1 MLNDLIQNS
10 SLLIALS
17 VLYGLLNRICKSD
30 SLNFKI
36 LGGLL
41 FGTIAVAAM
50 KMSIHYNTGVIYD
63 GRSIVLTLS
72 GLFGGGITGV
82 IAVLIAGAYRIYLG
96 GAGIWAGTATII
108 TSVLVGFAF
117 RYYHQN
123 KPEKLKIHTLWGMG
137 IISHLFMLTCQLLL
151 PWPTGLTVI
160 ENIWVP
166 VMVVLPVG
174 TLLMGLL
181 LATDKKRFLAEK
193 EIRESETLYRTT
205 LHSIGDAV
213 MTTDRLGKVKFMNP
227 LAEQLTGWKETDAV
241 GCPIEDIFCI
251 INEDS
256 RLKVECPVPRILQ
269 EGVIVSL
276 ANHTL
281 LISKRGAEI
290 PIADSGAPI
299 RDDEGK
305 IVGVVLVFRD
315 QTAER
320 AMLRQMHESR
330 ERFRRAVENIPD
342 VVVIYDRNLKIQ
354 YVNDAMFQVSQRP
367 VIDFIGFTDAEI
379 WDQEVIKDYL
389 PVLAG
394 TLATGEA
401 QKFKLLIPIPN
412 VGERHLNITCI
423 PLTDETG
430 FVWEVMTIAND
441 YTKSKLAEDELIE
454 RERLFHTLADNSPV
468 GIFRTRPDGYTT
480 YVNPKWL
487 DLSGLTFTE
496 ALGNGWHKAV
506 HPEDVE
512 QIRQGWTNATKHSS
526 GSDAEYRFIRSDST
540 VVWVTG
546 EAVPELNSQG
556 QLIGYIGTITDISE
570 RKMAER
576 ALRQSEE
583 NFRRSM
589 DESPLGMRIVSSSG
603 QTLYVNQTLLLM
615 YGFCSLE
622 EYINTPIEKRY
633 TPESLKQH
641 LQRREKRKNGE
652 HVETEY
658 EVDII
663 RPDKQIRHIHV
674 IRKMIDWDGASQF
687 QIIYQDF
694 TDRNNAQQALKKSEK
709 SLKESQEI
717 AQMGDWEFD
726 VIKNESVW
734 SENCYRLFGLKP
746 FEIVPSY
753 EDFRNRI
760 HPDDLYLI
768 DRGYAKIMSC
778 KSPIEMKVRIILPNG
793 HVKWVLNKI
802 IPEFENE
809 ELIKLRGV
817 NLDITESRK
826 TLEALKKSEKGY
838 KNLFENHAAV
848 KLLIDQQSGDIVDAN
863 HAAVSFYG
871 YSRKQLRKMNIQQ
884 IVLLSK
890 DEFNKEFL
898 ISQNSKNKQTE
909 YRHLLADGSIRE
921 VKVYTSKIEFKD
933 KEYFHSIVHDIT
945 EKKKAEDLLQLLS
958 RSTDQSPVS
967 IVITD
972 PKGIIQY
979 VNPKFTEITGYTAD
993 EVIGKTPGILKS
1005 GKHSKEFYDNLWK
1018 TIRSGNEWKGEFYN
1032 RKKNGELYWESAVI
1046 SAIIDKRGNIS
1057 HFVEAKEDITEKKK
1071 IITDLKIAKE
1081 KAEESDRLKSAFLA
1095 NMSHEIRTPLN
1106 AILGFS
1112 DMLTEDGE
1120 LPQEVKEEYT
1130 AIINR
1135 NADNL
1140 LHIIDDILDISKLE
1154 TGQVKIFKKPFDLS
1168 KTLNELYTQ
1177 YQCKIS
1183 ETGKENIALKL
1194 SIPDQPI
1201 SLNTDKV
1208 RLNQILSNLLN
1219 NSIKFTHQG
1228 EIEFGVIEV
1237 KGQKISF
1244 FVSDTGIG
1252 IEKSIQSTIFERFRQ
1267 ANDSTTRLYGGTG
1280 LGLSI
1285 VKNLVELMGGQIQ
1298 VESEVGKGTTFKFW
1312 MPSD

>member
-17 VLYGLLNRICKSD
+17 VLYGLLSRVCKSD
-30 SLNFKI
+30 SLSCKI
-36 LGGLL
+36 IGGIL
-41 FGTIAVAAM
+41 FGTIAIAAM
-50 KMSIHYNTGVIYD
+50 KMSIHYSTGVIYD

-72 GLFGGGITGV
+72 GLFGGGITG
-82 IAVLIAGAYRIYLG
+82 IISVLIAGAYRIYLG

-108 TSVLVGFAF
+108 TSALVGLAF
-117 RYYHQN
+117 RILHQN
-123 KPEKLKIHTLWGMG
+123 KPEMLKIHTLWIMG
-137 IISHLFMLTCQLLL
+137 IITHLSMLTCQLLL
-151 PWPTGLTVI
+151 PWPTGLAVI
-160 ENIWVP
+160 EKIWVP
-166 VMVVLPVG
+166 VILVLPVG

-213 MTTDRLGKVKFMNP
+213 ITTDRLGKVKFMNP
-227 LAEQLTGWKETDAV
+227 LAEQLTGWKEPDAI
-241 GCPIEDIFCI
+241 GCSIEQVFSI

-256 RLKVECPVPRILQ
+256 RLKVECPVQRILQ
-269 EGVIVSL
+269 EGVIVGL
-276 ANHTL
+276 ANHTV
-281 LISKRGAEI
+281 LISKIGGEI

-299 RDDEGK
+299 RDDYGN
-305 IVGVVLVFRD
+305 VAGVVLIFRD

-342 VVVIYDRNLKIQ
+342 VVVIYDRKLRIQ
-354 YVNDAMFQVSQRP
+354 YANEAMTQISKRP
-367 VIDFIGFTDAEI
+367 ISDFIGFTDAEI
-379 WDQEVIKDYL
+379 WDHEVIKDYL
-389 PVLAG
+389 PVLTDA
-394 TLATGEA
+394 LRTGEVR
-401 QKFKLLIPIPN
+401 KFKLLIPIPDI
-412 VGERHLNITCI
+412 GERHLNITCI
-423 PLTDETG
+423 PLTDENG
-430 FVWEVMTIAND
+430 FVWEMMTIAND

-468 GIFRTRPDGYTT
+468 GIFRTKPDGYTT
-480 YVNPKWL
+480 YVNPKWME
-487 DLSGLTFTE
+487 LSGLSLKE
-496 ALGNGWHKAV
+496 ALGDGWHKAV
-506 HPEDVE
+506 HPEDIE
-512 QIRQGWTNATKHSS
+512 QLRQGWSTATEHSS
-526 GSDAEYRFIRSDST
+526 GSTAEYRFLRPDGTI
-540 VVWVTG
+540 VWVTG
-546 EAVPELNSQG
+546 EAVPELTAKG

-570 RKMAER
+570 RKIAEK
-576 ALRQSEE
+576 ALLQSEK

-603 QTLYVNQTLLLM
+603 QTLYVNQALLSM
-615 YGFCSLE
+615 YGFNSLQ

-652 HVETEY
+652 SVESEY
-658 EVDII
+658 EIHII
-663 RPDKQIRHIHV
+663 CPDKQIRHIQV
-674 IRKMIDWDGASQF
+674 FRKIIDWDGAPQF

-694 TDRNNAQQALKKSEK
+694 TDRYNAQQALKKSEK
-709 SLKESQEI
+709 SLKEAQEI

-726 VIKNESVW
+726 LIKNESIW
-734 SENCYRLFGLKP
+734 SENCYRIFGLEP
-746 FEIVPSY
+746 FEIIPNY
-753 EDFRNRI
+753 EDFRSRI
-760 HPDDLYLI
+760 HPDDLYII
-768 DRGYAKIMSC
+768 DRGYAKIISC
-778 KSPIEMKVRIILPNG
+778 KSPIEMKVRIVLPDG
-793 HVKWVLNKI
+793 QIKWILNKI
-802 IPEFENE
+802 IPEFNDE

-817 NLDITESRK
+817 NLDITESRH
-826 TLEALKKSEKGY
+826 TLEALQKSERGY

-848 KLLIDQQSGDIVDAN
+848 KLLIDQYSGDIVDAN
-863 HAAVSFYG
+863 YAAELFYG
-871 YSRKQLRKMNIQQ
+871 YSRKQLRKMNIRQ
-884 IVLLSK
+884 IVLLSE
-890 DEFNKEFL
+890 DEFNKEL
-898 ISQNSKNKQTE
+898 AIGQNSKNKQTE
-909 YRHLLADGSIRE
+909 YRHQLADGSVRDVE
-921 VKVYTSKIEFKD
+921 VFTSKIEFKD

-945 EKKKAEDLLQLLS
+945 EKKKVEDLLLLLS

-972 PKGIIQY
+972 PKGIVQY
-979 VNPKFTEITGYTAD
+979 VNPKFTETTGYTAE

-1005 GKHSKEFYDNLWK
+1005 GEHSKEFYDNLWE
-1018 TIRSGNEWKGEFYN
+1018 TIRSGKEWRGEFYN

-1071 IITDLKIAKE
+1071 IIADLKMSKE

-1112 DMLTEDGE
+1112 NMLTEESE
-1120 LPQEVKEEYT
+1120 LAQEVKEEYT
-1130 AIINR
+1130 SIINR

-1154 TGQVKIFKKPFDLS
+1154 TGQVKILKKPFDLS

-1177 YQCKIS
+1177 YQNKIS
-1183 ETGKENIALKL
+1183 ETEKESITLKL
-1194 SIPDQPI
+1194 RVPEHQI
-1201 SLNTDKV
+1201 SLSADKV

-1219 NSIKFTHQG
+1219 NSIKFTHHG
-1228 EIEFGVIEV
+1228 EIEFGVMEV
-1237 KGQKISF
+1237 TGQKITF

-1252 IEKSIQSTIFERFRQ
+1252 IEKTIQSTIFERFRQ

-1312 MPSD
+1312 LPLD

>member
-17 VLYGLLNRICKSD
+17 VLYGLLTRVCKSD
-30 SLNFKI
+30 SLSFKI

-41 FGTIAVAAM
+41 FGTIAVSAM
-50 KMSIHYNTGVIYD
+50 KMSVHYNTGVIYD

-72 GLFGGGITGV
+72 GLFGGGITGM
-82 IAVLIAGAYRIYLG
+82 ISIFIAGIYRIYLG
-96 GAGIWAGTATII
+96 GVGIWAGTATII
-108 TSVLVGFAF
+108 TSTLAGLAF
-117 RYYHQN
+117 RILHKN
-123 KPEKLKIHTLWGMG
+123 RPETLKIHTFWGMG

-151 PWPTGLTVI
+151 PWPTGLTII
-160 ENIWVP
+160 EKIWIP
-166 VMVVLPVG
+166 VMLVLPIG

-181 LATDKKRFLAEK
+181 LATDRKRLIAEK

-213 MTTDRLGKVKFMNP
+213 ITTDRLGKIKFMNP
-227 LAEQLTGWKETDAV
+227 LAEKLTGWKESEAI
-241 GCPIEDIFCI
+241 GCSIEDVFCI

-269 EGVIVSL
+269 QGVIVGL

-281 LISKRGAEI
+281 LISKRGTEI

-305 IVGVVLVFRD
+305 IIGVVLVFRD

-342 VVVIYDRNLKIQ
+342 VVVIYDRDLKIQ
-354 YVNDAMFQVSQRP
+354 YINDAMSQISQRP

-379 WDQEVIKDYL
+379 WDNEVIKDYL
-389 PVLAG
+389 PVLAK

-412 VGERHLNITCI
+412 LGERHLNITCI

-487 DLSGLTFTE
+487 ELSGLTFEE
-496 ALGNGWHKAV
+496 ALGNGWHKAI
-506 HPEDVE
+506 HPDDRE
-512 QIRQGWTNATKHSS
+512 QLKNGWDIATKQSTGSS
-526 GSDAEYRFIRSDST
+526 AEYRFIRTDGR

-546 EAVPELNSQG
+546 EAVPELTSKG
-556 QLIGYIGTITDISE
+556 QLFGYIGTITDISE
-570 RKMAER
+570 RKTAER

-603 QTLYVNQTLLLM
+603 QTLYVNQALLLM
-615 YGFCSLE
+615 YGFSSLE
-622 EYINTPIEKRY
+622 EYINTPIERRY
-633 TPESLKQH
+633 TLESLKQH
-641 LQRREKRKNGE
+641 LQRRGRRKNGE
-652 HVETEY
+652 SVESEY

-663 RPDKQIRHIHV
+663 RHDKQIRHIHV
-674 IRKMIDWDGASQF
+674 IRKMINWDGFSQF

-694 TDRNNAQQALKKSEK
+694 TDRDNAQQALKKSEK
-709 SLKESQEI
+709 SLKESQKI

-726 VIKNESVW
+726 VTKNESVW

-746 FEIVPSY
+746 FEIIPSY
-753 EDFRNRI
+753 EEFQSRV
-760 HPDDLYLI
+760 HPDDKYLI
-768 DRGYAKIMSC
+768 DRSYARIMSC
-778 KSPIEMKVRIILPNG
+778 KSPIEIKIRIVMPDG
-793 HVKWVLNKI
+793 HFKWILNKI
-802 IPEFENE
+802 IPEFENG

-817 NLDITESRK
+817 NLDITESRN

-863 HAAVSFYG
+863 FAAVSFYG

-890 DEFNKEFL
+890 DEFLKEVVVH
-898 ISQNSKNKQTE
+898 QNSRNKQTE
-909 YRHLLADGSIRE
+909 YRHQLADGSIRDVE
-921 VKVYTSKIEFKD
+921 VYTSKIEFKD

-972 PKGIIQY
+972 PKGIVQY
-979 VNPKFTEITGYTAD
+979 VNPKFTETTGYTAE

-1005 GKHSKEFYDNLWK
+1005 GKHSKEFYDNLWE
-1018 TIRSGNEWKGEFYN
+1018 TIRSGKEWRGEFYN

-1071 IITDLKIAKE
+1071 IIADLKMSKE

-1112 DMLTEDGE
+1112 GMIAEDDELTK
-1120 LPQEVKEEYT
+1120 EVKEEYSS
-1130 AIINR
+1130 IINR

-1154 TGQVKIFKKPFDLS
+1154 TGQVKILKKPFDLS

-1177 YQCKIS
+1177 YQSKIS
-1183 ETGKENIALKL
+1183 ESGKENIVLKL
-1194 SIPDQPI
+1194 RVPNHQILLS
-1201 SLNTDKV
+1201 TDKV

-1219 NSIKFTHQG
+1219 NSIKFTHLG
-1228 EIEFGVIEV
+1228 MIEFGVMEV
-1237 KGQKISF
+1237 SRQKISF

-1252 IEKSIQSTIFERFRQ
+1252 IEKDVQETIFERFRQ
-1267 ANDSTTRLYGGTG
+1267 ANDSTTRVYGGTG

-1298 VESEVGKGTTFKFW
+1298 VESEVSKGTMFKFW
-1312 MPSD
+1312 LPLD